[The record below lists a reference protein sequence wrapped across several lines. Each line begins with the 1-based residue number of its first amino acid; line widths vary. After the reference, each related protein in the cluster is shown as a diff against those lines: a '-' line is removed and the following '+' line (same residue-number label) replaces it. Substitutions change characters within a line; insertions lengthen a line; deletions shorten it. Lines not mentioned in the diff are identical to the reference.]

1 MDMLIGYGG
10 VALFFLVVIII
21 LERTKR
27 KDATFSDYATA
38 GRSFGSFYSTMAFV
52 NTWLPGTIFIA
63 FAGLAAAAGVIG
75 FYFVPYSLL
84 AAVLMFWLA
93 KPVSKWGKRFDLR
106 TQADLIGLRYN
117 SKVVR
122 VTAAAIGIIASFPW
136 VILGMQ
142 SLGLVFT
149 YLSFGVVSGVTAVVI
164 GILLIGVRQIWTVRF
179 GMRGVVISDMVQG
192 IFAYFIGT
200 AVILGIMVWLLTNG
214 HGFGQVS
221 PGFFTIPGPGSALG
235 PMYLMSLVLTGAVGG
250 WCWPDIFVRL
260 FTARSTST
268 IKRSAAQAAPI
279 LFIFGTALTLL
290 SILASSVPEVAKA
303 PDNVWFITAGI
314 GGVGLVTVAGI
325 CVVAATMGNV
335 GANLQALGTM
345 TANDIIGVA
354 RHHRVTDPKT
364 GKIAVAV
371 LTILAAAGAFATL
384 NISTGLIVLALV
396 SYQGICQLAPT
407 LFFGIFWKRG
417 NAAGATAGMIGG
429 FITAAILEILYPTSI
444 PWLGG
449 LTSGVAALIVNVLLY
464 VGCALAL
471 PSAPQERARVEE
483 LFGHLRGPETATDT
497 TSTTPIDEKEPS
509 KARNPR

>member
-1 MDMLIGYGG
+1 MDMIIGYGG
-10 VALFFLVVIII
+10 VALFFLVVIVV

-27 KDATFSDYATA
+27 RDATFSEYATA

-93 KPVSKWGKRFDLR
+93 KPVSRWGKRFDLR
-106 TQADLIGLRYN
+106 TQADLLGLRYN

-149 YLSFGVVSGVTAVVI
+149 YLSFGAVSGIAAVII
-164 GILLIGVRQIWTVRF
+164 GIVLIGARQIWTVRF

-200 AVILGIMVWLLTNG
+200 VVILGILVWLLTNG
-214 HGFGQVS
+214 HGFGEVD
-221 PGFFTIPGPGSALG
+221 PAFFSIPGPGSELG
-235 PMYLMSLVLTGAVGG
+235 PLYLMSLVLTGAIGG

-260 FTARSTST
+260 FTARSTAT

-279 LFIFGTALTLL
+279 LFVFGTALTLL
-290 SILASSVPEVAKA
+290 AILASSMPEVANA
-303 PDNVWFITAGI
+303 PDNVWFIAAGV

-345 TANDIIGVA
+345 AANDVVGVV
-354 RHHRVTDPKT
+354 RGREVTDPRT

-371 LTILAAAGAFATL
+371 LTLLAAAGAFATM
-384 NISTGLIVLALV
+384 NVSTGLIVLALV

-407 LFFGIFWKRG
+407 LFFGIFWKKG
-417 NAAGATAGMIGG
+417 NAIGATTGMIGG
-429 FITAAILEILYPTSI
+429 FLTAAVLELSYPTSI

-449 LTSGVAALIVNVLLY
+449 VTSGVAALVVNVLLY
-464 VGCALAL
+464 VSCTYAFPAT
-471 PSAPQERARVEE
+471 SAERARVED
-483 LFGHLRGPETATDT
+483 LFGHLNDREADDVRLPGT
-497 TSTTPIDEKEPS
+497 
-509 KARNPR
+509 ARNDVPTPRTVR